1 MLRPANKSQHKYI
14 VALRQL
20 ALCAPGGDISLIAG
34 GKLLQNIVP
43 SDNTCILWL
52 NKNCDTINAHTFE
65 NMPLYAFQDYLE
77 NFMHTTGPNSE
88 ESAGFT
94 MKQVHAS
101 NQRVMLAS
109 QKRDH
114 NQFLMSTFYDRFI
127 KHVHAFWLA
136 SLPLRHANGM
146 PLAVLS
152 IGRSPSESDFN
163 HIEIQLL
170 EQAQPWLEHLALKD
184 AMVVAANSLCISS
197 GGESAS
203 ASLLFDAAGKVIS
216 ASAFALTLLHQAAD
230 TPLANNPLRQTAQ
243 GDVNI
248 LLRRLSRSVANAM
261 NALSALPPSLVLNN
275 HWGRFHLHAYVL
287 NPFETGTPMQISLH
301 IEHQIPL
308 SLGLFRL
315 PRFLELTPR
324 EREVCL
330 HTLSGLDYKEIA
342 HELGVK
348 PSTVIYFTR
357 QLYRR
362 LNINKQSELLPAL
375 MQDAV
380 EAYRFAPR

>member
-1 MLRPANKSQHKYI
+1 MSRSPNKSQQKYI

-20 ALCAPGGDISLIAG
+20 ALCAPGGDSSLIAG
-34 GKLLQNIVP
+34 GRLLQNIVP
-43 SDNTCILWL
+43 SDNTCFLWL

-65 NMPLYAFQDYLE
+65 DMPFYVFQDYME

-94 MKQVHAS
+94 MKQVHTS
-101 NQRVMLAS
+101 NRRVMWAS

-114 NQFLMSTFYDRFI
+114 KQFMRSSFYDRFI

-136 SLPLRHANGM
+136 SLPLRQVNGM

-152 IGRSPSESDFN
+152 IGRSPRETDFN
-163 HIEIQLL
+163 PIELQLL
-170 EQAQPWLEHLALKD
+170 EQAQPWLEHLAVKD
-184 AMVVAANSLCISS
+184 SMVVADNSLCISS
-197 GGESAS
+197 GGQSAS
-203 ASLLFDAAGKVIS
+203 ASLLMDAAGKVLS

-230 TPLANNPLRQTAQ
+230 TPLANSPLRQTAQ
-243 GDVNI
+243 GDVNF
-248 LLRRLSRSVANAM
+248 LLRRMSSSVANAM
-261 NALSALPPSLVLNN
+261 NALAALPPSRVINN
-275 HWGRFHLHAYVL
+275 RWGRFHLHAYVL
-287 NPFETGTPMQISLH
+287 NHFESGTPMQISLH

-315 PRFLELTPR
+315 TRFLELTPR

-330 HTLSGLDYKEIA
+330 HTLAGLDYKEIA
-342 HELGVK
+342 TEFGVK
-348 PSTVIYFTR
+348 PSTFIYFTR

-362 LNINKQSELLPAL
+362 LNIYKQSELLPAL
-375 MQDAV
+375 ML
-380 EAYRFAPR
+380 